1 MNYQITLAALVAAL
15 LLPVASPVAASADD
29 GITVRL
35 AVGQSSAGAAI
46 GIDGGNLELKDA
58 QGKRLGRWMLTD
70 VDRILFAEPD
80 AAGREEAAANAA
92 DSIAATHGGAYLVG
106 GKLCGAVVGMDMD
119 SVTINSESLA
129 AVKLP
134 LAAVRAVQFSGDKEL
149 VLSDTEPDGD
159 ILILSNGDRVPGTIN
174 EIKAETV
181 SFNSALGDMQLQRSR
196 VSGVV
201 LMAPPGGRRQ
211 PTLPALRVGLTDGS
225 SLMLQ
230 NASCDGDS
238 LRGMIPG
245 NYQMELPVAKIAHI
259 DIVGGRLVSLDILDV
274 AEYQQQS
281 IDLLSWQVIRG
292 RNVLGGPMRLTM
304 AEGGSPVTFTGGLG
318 VHGPCRVKF
327 ELGRHYERFV
337 ATVGIDESAGEYA
350 DVNIVVKLDGREVFR
365 ADSVKWRQAARQ
377 LQLDVSGARWMELI
391 VEAGE
396 HFDVQDR
403 VNWADAR
410 LLKVAPEAMNN
421 QPREK

>member
-1 MNYQITLAALVAAL
+1 MNYRITIAALVAAL
-15 LLPVASPVAASADD
+15 PLFAASPLAASADEV
-29 GITVRL
+29 ITVRP
-35 AVGQSSAGAAI
+35 AAGQSRDGAAI

-58 QGKRLGRWMLTD
+58 QGKRLGRWPLVD
-70 VDRILFAEPD
+70 IDRILFAEP
-80 AAGREEAAANAA
+80 AADGRAEAAANAP

-106 GKLCGAVVGMDMD
+106 GKLCGEVVGVDMD
-119 SVTINSESLA
+119 SVTINSRSLA
-129 AVKLP
+129 SVKLP
-134 LAAVRAVQFSGDKEL
+134 MAAVRAVQLSGDKGLTLPET
-149 VLSDTEPDGD
+149 DPDGD

-174 EIKAETV
+174 EINAETV
-181 SFNSALGDMQLQRSR
+181 SFNSALGDMQLERSR

-238 LRGMIPG
+238 LRGMISG

-259 DIVGGRLVSLDILDV
+259 DIVGGRLVSLETLDV

-281 IDLLSWQVIRG
+281 IDLLSWQVVRG
-292 RNVLGGPMRLTM
+292 RNVLGGPMRLTV
-304 AEGGSPVTFTGGLG
+304 AEGASPVTFTDGLG

-327 ELGRHYERFV
+327 DLGRHYERFV

-350 DVNIVVKLDGREVFR
+350 DVNIAVKLDGREVFR

-403 VNWADAR
+403 VNWAGAR
-410 LLKVAPEAMNN
+410 LLKAAP
-421 QPREK
+421 QKQ